1 MRTVKLTAALS
12 VVISL
17 SACAGVRAKDVKI
30 GYIDVPRIL
39 AEYEGYKDA
48 RKDLDR
54 TRADREDE
62 FTKRATALKKMAQEI
77 QEGAKLLSEP
87 KRREKETEY
96 MKKAQELEEWRVTQ
110 NKDLQEREEGL
121 IKRLES
127 DVRKALET
135 IGEKGKFSFVVR
147 GDLMLYVEKSAED
160 LTDAVLEALRK
171 QSKGK

>member
-12 VVISL
+12 IVISL
-17 SACAGVRAKDVKI
+17 VACSSVRAKDMKI

-48 RKDLDR
+48 RKELDR
-54 TRADREDE
+54 TRSDREDE
-62 FTKRATALKKMAQEI
+62 FTKRATSLKKLAQEI
-77 QEGAKLLSEP
+77 QDGAKLMSEP
-87 KRREKETEY
+87 KRREKEQDY

-110 NKDLQEREEGL
+110 NKDLQDREEGL
-121 IKRLES
+121 IKRLET
-127 DVRKALET
+127 DVREALKT

-160 LTDAVLEALRK
+160 LTDAVLAALRK
-171 QSKGK
+171 QAKGK

>member
-1 MRTVKLTAALS
+1 MRTVKLAVALS
-12 VVISL
+12 AVISL
-17 SACAGVRAKDVKI
+17 SACATVKAKDVKI

-62 FTKRATALKKMAQEI
+62 FTKRATVLKKLAQDI

-127 DVRKALET
+127 DVREALKT

-147 GDLMLYVEKSAED
+147 GDLMLYVEKSSED
-160 LTDAVLEALRK
+160 LTDAVLETLRK